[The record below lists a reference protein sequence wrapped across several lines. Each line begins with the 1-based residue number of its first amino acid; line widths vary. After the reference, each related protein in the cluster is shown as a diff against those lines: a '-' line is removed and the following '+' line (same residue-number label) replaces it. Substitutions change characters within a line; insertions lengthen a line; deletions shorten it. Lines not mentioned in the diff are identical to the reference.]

1 LNYQATFEKIM
12 KPSQKTLSFVVL
24 AIVSVC
30 LANSTWALPIVVAP
44 SSMNVKECDRAVA
57 AAKSKLQK
65 INKLQFLAVRQLNL
79 SQSSG
84 SDRPPNRPLMY
95 SIILDGY
102 GGESIMYSPKMM
114 QNISTELIYRCQSVA
129 AVLFGMKDSD
139 WTQMFGLMNNGKVQA
154 FECVDL
160 PKEKYNR
167 ELAWGTQVCL

>member
-1 LNYQATFEKIM
+1 M
-12 KPSQKTLSFVVL
+12 KPSPKTLSVIVM
-24 AIVSVC
+24 AIVSVG
-30 LANSTWALPIVVAP
+30 LVNSVWSFP
-44 SSMNVKECDRAVA
+44 SSVASSPMNVKECERAVA

-65 INKLQFLAVRQLNL
+65 IDKLQFLAVRQLKL

-102 GGESIMYSPKMM
+102 GGEKIMYSPKMM
-114 QNISTELIYRCQSVA
+114 QNISTELIYRCQSIA

>member
-1 LNYQATFEKIM
+1 M
-12 KPSQKTLSFVVL
+12 KPSLKTLSIIVL
-24 AIVSVC
+24 AIVSVG
-30 LANSTWALPIVVAP
+30 LVNSVWFFP
-44 SSMNVKECDRAVA
+44 SSVASSPMNVKECDRAVA

-65 INKLQFLAVRQLNL
+65 INKLQFLAVRQFKL
-79 SQSSG
+79 SQSG
-84 SDRPPNRPLMY
+84 ASDRPPNRPLMY
-95 SIILDGY
+95 SIVLDGR

-114 QNISTELIYRCQSVA
+114 QNISAELIFRCQSVA
-129 AVLFGMKDSD
+129 AVSFGMKDSD

>member
-1 LNYQATFEKIM
+1 M
-12 KPSQKTLSFVVL
+12 KPSQKTLSVTAL

-30 LANSTWALPIVVAP
+30 LVNSAWSFPIFAA
-44 SSMNVKECDRAVA
+44 SSSINVKECDRAVA
-57 AAKSKLQK
+57 MAKSKLQK
-65 INKLQFLAVRQLNL
+65 INKLQFLAVRQLKL

-84 SDRPPNRPLMY
+84 SDRPLNRPLMY

-102 GGESIMYSPKMM
+102 GGEKIMYSPKMM

-160 PKEKYNR
+160 PREKYNR